1 MTNYLELLYLISFTG
16 ILAVAYSYLLSG
28 QIITSSPG
36 NARMQEIAEAI
47 QINFLAS
54 HDFVSAL
61 EALNKEKTYFVYCR
75 SGNRSAQAC
84 NYMTTKGFKTYNL
97 MNGIMGWDGEVIS
110 N

>member
-1 MTNYLELLYLISFTG
+1 MEDLSNQRWKELITETDDYVVLDVRTPEECNEG
-16 ILAVAYSYLLSG
+16 I
-28 QIITSSPG
+28 
-36 NARMQEIAEAI
+36 IAEAI

-61 EALNKEKTYFVYCR
+61 EGLNKGKTYFVYCR

-84 NYMTTKGFKTYNL
+84 KYMTMKGFKTYNL

>member
-1 MTNYLELLYLISFTG
+1 MENLSNKRWKELISETDDHIVLDVRTPEECNEG
-16 ILAVAYSYLLSG
+16 I
-28 QIITSSPG
+28 
-36 NARMQEIAEAI
+36 IAEAI

-61 EALNKEKTYFVYCR
+61 ESLDKGKTYFVYCR

-84 NYMTTKGFKTYNL
+84 KYMTMKGFKTYNL
-97 MNGIMGWDGEVIS
+97 MNGIMGWDGEIIS

>member
-1 MTNYLELLYLISFTG
+1 MENLSNKRWKELITETDDHVVLDVRTPEECEEG
-16 ILAVAYSYLLSG
+16 I
-28 QIITSSPG
+28 
-36 NARMQEIAEAI
+36 IAEAI

-84 NYMTTKGFKTYNL
+84 KYMTMQGFKTYNL
-97 MNGIMGWDGEVIS
+97 MNGIMGWDGEVVSI
-110 N
+110 